1 MKKPTNKVCKGCLK
15 VKSLDEYSRAAKNS
29 DGLTSKC
36 KDCVAALNRIYYAKR
51 PSPTCRIN
59 HLEVYVMQ
67 NKNKGQQHHR

>member
-36 KDCVAALNRIYYAKR
+36 KDCVAALNRIYYAKIRNQPTPAEAR
-51 PSPTCRIN
+51 PKYQPVEILSRKWI
-59 HLEVYVMQ
+59 
-67 NKNKGQQHHR
+67 